1 MPRLSEQVLIPHD
14 ADNLYDLVRDI
25 RQYPQ
30 FIRWIERMK
39 VMDEMDQNG
48 VYSCTGEVDV
58 HFKGFDER
66 FSTRVSANHASRR
79 VDVSL
84 IEGPFRHLRNRWH
97 LDAVEPKRTRVHFYI
112 DYEFRN
118 PVLRLLARTNSRLA
132 VDRIMTAFRSEADR
146 RFGAPTG

>member
-1 MPRLSEQVLIPHD
+1 MPRLSEQVLIPHA

-39 VMDEMDQNG
+39 VMDEMDENG

-66 FSTRVSANHASRR
+66 FSTRVSANHANRR
-79 VDVSL
+79 VDVTL
-84 IEGPFRHLRNRWH
+84 LEGPFRHLRNRWH

-146 RFGAPTG
+146 RFGSPSG